1 MKSLLE
7 TMRWYGPN
15 DPVSLSDILQSGAKA
30 VVTALHQIPNG
41 DIWPLEAI
49 LERKVMIEKAG
60 LHWAVV
66 ESVPVHEDIK
76 TRSGNYEQYIRN
88 YERTLENLSE
98 AGIFVVCYNFMPVL
112 DWTRTELSFELA
124 DGGKALRFDLT
135 ALAAFDLDILEG
147 PGAELDYSPPIV
159 LEAEK
164 LYHSMEQVD
173 RDKLQA
179 TILAGLPG
187 SEESY
192 SLDDF
197 RNALERYKSIDKNQ
211 LADNLEFFLSQI
223 IPVAEKNNILMAIHP
238 DDPPF
243 PILGLPRVISTEMDV
258 RRVLKHPESNNNGL
272 TFCTGSFGVR
282 ADNDLVEMIK
292 RFQSR
297 IHFVHLRSTKRDIN
311 GNFYE
316 AAHLQG
322 DVPMY
327 QVMKQLMQINSTTTS
342 PIPMRPDHGH
352 QILDDLKKTS
362 NPGYSAIGRLKGLAE
377 LRGLMYALENEAQ

>member
-1 MKSLLE
+1 M
-7 TMRWYGPN
+7 
-15 DPVSLSDILQSGAKA
+15 
-30 VVTALHQIPNG
+30 
-41 DIWPLEAI
+41 
-49 LERKVMIEKAG
+49 
-60 LHWAVV
+60 
-66 ESVPVHEDIK
+66 
-76 TRSGNYEQYIRN
+76 
-88 YERTLENLSE
+88 
-98 AGIFVVCYNFMPVL
+98 
-112 DWTRTELSFELA
+112 
-124 DGGKALRFDLT
+124 
-135 ALAAFDLDILEG
+135 
-147 PGAELDYSPPIV
+147 
-159 LEAEK
+159 
-164 LYHSMEQVD
+164 YHSMEQVD

-292 RFQSR
+292 KFQSR